1 MKTLTET
8 RGIREKHSEHILGLP
23 YVTAIGVGYIG
34 NRQEKKI
41 GIIVYQD
48 APSAAPRQVPE
59 TIEGVPVE
67 IRQGHF
73 AAPTR
78 AFLPREAF
86 REPLADIRPENLI
99 GNPRDKEFEPMI
111 GGVSVNPDFFYFDS
125 WQGTLGLAI
134 RDKNGKPVI
143 LSNRHVICGKNPVA
157 GDGVSQPSY
166 EFFSHLAASLVA
178 WNLGDVT
185 YQGKKYGIDAAIASP
200 TNGRTATIGKIYGL
214 PDVAGTADAALGM
227 EVTKSGL
234 TTDVTTGTVTA
245 IDVDCI
251 SNTSGVILSR
261 QIIIENNIA
270 GDYFSESGDS
280 GSAII
285 QTKTNHVT
293 GLLWGGNKKTKET
306 MCSPIAPILDF
317 FECTI

>member
-1 MKTLTET
+1 MKTITE
-8 RGIREKHSEHILGLP
+8 IRAVREQHAARILELP
-23 YVTAIGVGYIG
+23 YVNAIGVGYIG
-34 NRQEKKI
+34 DLNKKQI
-41 GIIVYQD
+41 GIVVYTD
-48 APSAAPRQVPE
+48 APPSAINHIPAV
-59 TIEGVPVE
+59 IEGIPVE
-67 IRQGHF
+67 TRQGHF
-73 AAPTR
+73 SAPSMSFTD
-78 AFLPREAF
+78 RETA
-86 REPLADIRPENLI
+86 EAPQEDIRPANLI

-111 GGVSVNPDFFYFDS
+111 GGVSVNPNFFYISS

-134 RDKNGKPVI
+134 RDKNGRPVI

-200 TNGRTATIGKIYGL
+200 TNGRSATIGKIYGL
-214 PDVAGTADAALGM
+214 PDVAGTVEAALGM

-234 TTDVTTGTVTA
+234 TTDVTTGTITA

-251 SNTSGVILSR
+251 NEDRVVLSR
-261 QIIIENNIA
+261 QIVIQSRIK
-270 GDYFSESGDS
+270 GSFFSESGDS

-285 QTKTNHVT
+285 QTGSNQVV
-293 GLLWGGNKKTKET
+293 GLLWGGNEKAKET
-306 MCSPIAPILDF
+306 ICSPIAPVLDF